1 MKGNDMLSQ
10 KRLETLQKKKD
21 KIASQIDRQEK
32 RSFVDTTYLRQLKKE
47 KLQITEVMH
56 GIRQES

>member
-1 MKGNDMLSQ
+1 MLSQ

-32 RSFVDTTYLRQLKKE
+32 RSFVDATYLRQLKKE

-56 GIRQES
+56 GIRQEG

>member
-32 RSFVDTTYLRQLKKE
+32 RSFVDATYLRQLKKE

-56 GIRQES
+56 GIRQEG